1 MKTGETKQES
11 AVGDFRAAV
20 HAFSNDPCKR
30 NLVRYLMA
38 SRALEVSRSDVP
50 SKPRWSSRALVTA
63 RSAGPGAATP

>member
-20 HAFSNDPCKR
+20 HALSNDPSRR

-38 SRALEVSRSDVP
+38 SRALELSRNDVASKPGVSRPKAYRVQ
-50 SKPRWSSRALVTA
+50 
-63 RSAGPGAATP
+63 AA

>member
-20 HAFSNDPCKR
+20 HAFSNDPSKR

-50 SKPRWSSRALVTA
+50 SKPRLSKRKAYRVQ
-63 RSAGPGAATP
+63 AA